1 MLKHHRFLAFAL
13 TFILVI
19 SFSLPW
25 VSAKEAEKPKPQDW
39 QINGIIAALDDGY
52 PEVQKL
58 GFDKIAKYELKD
70 FDPQKVDNI
79 AKKAVKV
86 LNDKNANSNVR
97 ISAASALGNLGNA
110 AKPYIKDIADI
121 LKDKNIDP
129 SVRSSATGVLG
140 NLGDAA
146 KPYIKDIAD
155 ILNDVKL
162 DFSLRVHAAEAL
174 GNLGELAKPYA
185 ENIGNIIQSRNN
197 NSNVRA
203 SAVGTLVNLGES
215 ARPYLKDILN
225 FIKDENADIYVRN
238 SAALNFLQLGDMVKP
253 YVKDIL
259 YFLKNQKTMNSVLIM
274 AGDVRADA
282 SEVWENIG
290 DLAIPYI
297 KDILDILKDKN
308 IDSNVSD
315 GAATALGK
323 LGEAAKPYVKDIVDI
338 LKDKNADSSV
348 RGSAATALGNLG
360 DLAKPY
366 VKDIVDIFKDKNAD
380 SYVHGRAASA
390 LGNLGDLAKPYVK
403 DIVDILKDEKI
414 NSSIRA
420 NAVEALGNLGDLA
433 KPYVKDIVDILKDE
447 KIDSFIRAN
456 AVEALGNLGDLAKPY
471 VKDIVDILKDEKIDS
486 SIHTN
491 AVKALEKLGDIAKP
505 HVKYIADILKD
516 KKIDASIHAD
526 AADVLG
532 KLGDAAKPYV
542 KDIADILKDKNVDPS
557 VRGRAASALGNLEQ
571 LQVNNLV
578 TVLDNIYYAGQSDR
592 SRLIPGFEIISVFE
606 DWRFYSYLLGGGS
619 DDSKT
624 LLKWVGLPKPKSI
637 PTKLNRDEAIKTLE
651 VFTKAWQP
659 SQDLER
665 LREDLAEKTSLVVSQ
680 KQVTWQPQDIL
691 LLERL
696 KNNLSKAGYGNKAS
710 AIESTINSLQFWGGI
725 YRARN
730 IILLHI
736 AFWLT
741 LILFYPKSPHI
752 QAIFFW
758 NPWVRRIL
766 GMGYVGFLLTWVP
779 YFRRKLLEPFKF
791 PLLADAGLDHFNP
804 NAYFPESYVN
814 TDPSPNLSPAGREA
828 LNLAP
833 LPLQGRGWGLG
844 QDIGFMSI
852 SQSIPKIQ
860 GQIIIEGASGLGKTM
875 FLRHLLNNSSRT
887 VVYLPAQKCQKGV
900 IEAIQAKLHGQ
911 AQDTDF
917 LRSLIYSGA
926 IDICID
932 GINEVNAETRAKI
945 CQFVETNFQGNIIMT
960 TQPLEWIAPATAK
973 TYYIQPLTPD
983 QVDKFLLSRGCRLP
997 KDAPVQGK
1005 DYEEACKK
1013 FLKTVLDSSNL
1024 NSLKPGNQQS
1034 SEEIIAT
1041 MRILSNP
1048 MDLSL
1053 VSLML
1058 SQNKEPNLFNLQQQ
1072 QYNLMS
1078 AEYLRERGYEFPL
1091 KKFSQEVYQMR
1102 LNDESALCADE
1113 FYKELESMEDEKY
1126 KMVVSRQWMQ
1136 DDEDK
1141 IGHELNKNMKEWYFR
1156 HDKIMEFFLVQNF
1169 LGNSDEIEARLLEH
1183 IGDSRFRGVYFLLAN
1198 LLPLDDAKEL
1208 REELIQYAADTK
1220 DHNVSDTFVQL
1231 LRSR

>member
-1 MLKHHRFLAFAL
+1 MPKHHRFLIFAL

-25 VSAKEAEKPKPQDW
+25 VSAKKPEPEKPKPQDW
-39 QINGIIAALDDGY
+39 QINGIVAALDDGY
-52 PEVQKL
+52 PEVQRL
-58 GFDKIAKYELKD
+58 GFDKITEYEFKD
-70 FDPQKVDNI
+70 FERQKVDDI

-86 LNDKNANSNVR
+86 LKDKNIDRNVR
-97 ISAASALGNLGNA
+97 VSAAGALGNLGDA
-110 AKPYIKDIADI
+110 AKPYVKNIVDIFKDKNIDSSVRSSAATALWNLGDAAKPYVKDIADI
-121 LKDKNIDP
+121 LKDKNANP
-129 SVRSSATGVLG
+129 SVRSSA
-140 NLGDAA
+140 
-146 KPYIKDIAD
+146 AD
-155 ILNDVKL
+155 
-162 DFSLRVHAAEAL
+162 AL
-174 GNLGELAKPYA
+174 GNLGELAKPYVKDIA
-185 ENIGNIIQSRNN
+185 DILKDKNANPS
-197 NSNVRA
+197 VRS
-203 SAVGTLVNLGES
+203 SAADALGNLGEL
-215 ARPYLKDILN
+215 A
-225 FIKDENADIYVRN
+225 
-238 SAALNFLQLGDMVKP
+238 KP
-253 YVKDIL
+253 YVKDI
-259 YFLKNQKTMNSVLIM
+259 
-274 AGDVRADA
+274 A
-282 SEVWENIG
+282 
-290 DLAIPYI
+290 
-297 KDILDILKDKN
+297 DILKDKN
-308 IDSNVSD
+308 ADSDVRSSAARALGSFGDAAKPYAKDIFDIIKDKDIDPSVRSD
-315 GAATALGK
+315 AATALGN
-323 LGEAAKPYVKDIVDI
+323 LGETAKPYIRDIVDILKDKNADLSVRGSAATALGSLGELAKPYVKDIVDI

-348 RGSAATALGNLG
+348 RSDAATALGNLGETAKPYIKDIADILKDKNTDSGIRSSAADALGNLG

-366 VKDIVDIFKDKNAD
+366 IEDILNFIKDKNAD
-380 SYVHGRAASA
+380 SDYSSYAATA
-390 LGNLGDLAKPYVK
+390 LGNLGSIAQPYVK
-403 DIVDILKDEKI
+403 DIAE
-414 NSSIRA
+414 
-420 NAVEALGNLGDLA
+420 
-433 KPYVKDIVDILKDE
+433 ILKDE
-447 KIDSFIRAN
+447 KIDI
-456 AVEALGNLGDLAKPY
+456 
-471 VKDIVDILKDEKIDS
+471 
-486 SIHTN
+486 
-491 AVKALEKLGDIAKP
+491 
-505 HVKYIADILKD
+505 
-516 KKIDASIHAD
+516 
-526 AADVLG
+526 
-532 KLGDAAKPYV
+532 
-542 KDIADILKDKNVDPS
+542 S
-557 VRGRAASALGNLEQ
+557 VRSGAASALGNMGEAGAKFFPDILDFLKNENAGMVRKRWGALIPEYRSIAAMTLGKIRKLE
-571 LQVNNLV
+571 LIEVSLV
-578 TVLDNIYYAGQSDR
+578 INPIYYRNQFN
-592 SRLIPGFEIISVFE
+592 IEQ
-606 DWRFYSYLLGGGS
+606 WRFYSYFLGGGTEEV
-619 DDSKT
+619 KI
-624 LLKWVGLPKPKSI
+624 LLTWLGKPEIKSI
-637 PTKLNRDEAIKTLE
+637 PEKLTRDKAIKALDTFL
-651 VFTKAWQP
+651 TIWQP
-659 SQDLER
+659 SQDLAG

-691 LLERL
+691 LLEKL
-696 KNNLSKAGYGNKAS
+696 KNNLNKAGYGNKAS

-844 QDIGFMSI
+844 QDIGLMSI
-852 SQSIPKIQ
+852 SQIIPKIQ

-973 TYYIQPLTPD
+973 TYYIQPLTPN
-983 QVDKFLLSRGCRLP
+983 QVDKFLLSRVSRLP
-997 KDAPVQGK
+997 KDSPVQGK

-1024 NSLKPGNQQS
+1024 NNSKPSNQQS